1 MKDPK
6 QQLLNEAQEDEES
19 QSQQE
24 ERQSEQIYHS
34 GSVTPEGGRHK
45 IHCLTIIG
53 QVEGHYIL
61 PPQNKTTKYEHVI
74 PQLVA
79 IEQDDSIKGLLMILN
94 TVGGDV
100 EAGLAI
106 AELVSGM
113 KTPTVSLVLGGG
125 HSIGVPLAV
134 SARYSFIAP
143 TATMT
148 VHPVR
153 MNGVLLG
160 VPQTLSYFDK
170 MQERITGFVC
180 QNSGIQP
187 ERFKEL
193 MMNSGELVMDIGTV
207 LDGEMAVEEGLI
219 DSLGG
224 LHEAVEKL
232 YELIEAQGGGP
243 GGPPQ
248 GGSPQA
254 RPGRQGCGPP
264 QKGTGAG
271 KEARPL
277 PGASPEEAER
287 GCRAAGPPPGSPSP
301 HRQRRG
307 APSQAPPRPSQ
318 EGGIAGAHPLHPPPG
333 GLPPPG
339 PDAGAGLQALPLR
352 LCGLPAPAG
361 RAAPGQPHHLHRP
374 RRLPGPGL
382 HPRGD
387 SAADPPK
394 LTKPP
399 LGGTYCAPN
408 GYFACCGSW

>member
-1 MKDPK
+1 MRRNQNGQPE
-6 QQLLNEAQEDEES
+6 LLDEEQNGQEEEEQEES
-19 QSQQE
+19 QSQ
-24 ERQSEQIYHS
+24 QIYHS

-79 IEQDDSIKGLLMILN
+79 IEQDSSIEGLLIILN

-134 SARYSFIAP
+134 SAQYSFIAP

-153 MNGVLLG
+153 MNGVMLG

-180 QNSGIQP
+180 QNSRIPP

-224 LHEAVEKL
+224 LNEAIEKL
-232 YELIEAQGGGP
+232 YQLIESQPDKEEPEDPPAKGAKKAQAPGP
-243 GGPPQ
+243 KKKPAPAAPGKKSPGRPRKKREAAAALPVMPPLPPT
-248 GGSPQA
+248 SQA
-254 RPGRQGCGPP
+254 GTEPPPKRRPGRPR
-264 QKGTGAG
+264 
-271 KEARPL
+271 KE
-277 PGASPEEAER
+277 ER
-287 GCRAAGPPPGSPSP
+287 
-301 HRQRRG
+301 
-307 APSQAPPRPSQ
+307 
-318 EGGIAGAHPLHPPPG
+318 
-333 GLPPPG
+333 
-339 PDAGAGLQALPLR
+339 
-352 LCGLPAPAG
+352 
-361 RAAPGQPHHLHRP
+361 
-374 RRLPGPGL
+374 
-382 HPRGD
+382 
-387 SAADPPK
+387 
-394 LTKPP
+394 
-399 LGGTYCAPN
+399 
-408 GYFACCGSW
+408 